1 MEEDRQG
8 TKRASQQEMG
18 LASQQGTTTFPSETG
33 PGEQN
38 IAQCENSVFFK
49 GIVGECV
56 CIEMSL
62 GHQIR
67 AMLALSIENW
77 VKQLTPGV
85 LGVSVIIIT

>member
-1 MEEDRQG
+1 M
-8 TKRASQQEMG
+8 
-18 LASQQGTTTFPSETG
+18 G

-67 AMLALSIENW
+67 AVLALSIENW
-77 VKQLTPGV
+77 VKQLAPGV
-85 LGVSVIIIT
+85 LGVSVIIIIM